1 MPPLPLFLIGLGV
14 LLLFIEIILL
24 PGFGAAG
31 VPAIILICAGIGI
44 IWSEFGWE
52 IASLY
57 AGGTVILIIP
67 LAILGLWIAPRT
79 RLGRTVILKT
89 AQNSEDGFQAPP
101 QELAT
106 LVGHTGQSASPLRP
120 AGVALIDGKRVDVV
134 TSGEFIQPDTEVE
147 VIAVEGRRVVV
158 RSL

>member
-1 MPPLPLFLIGLGV
+1 MPPLPLFLLGLGV

-31 VPAIILICAGIGI
+31 VPAVILICVGIGI
-44 IWSEFGWE
+44 VWWELGWE
-52 IASLY
+52 TASLY
-57 AGGTVILIIP
+57 AGGTVVIIIP
-67 LAILGLWIAPRT
+67 LSILGLWLTPRT

-101 QELAT
+101 PELTT
-106 LVGHTGQSASPLRP
+106 LVGHSGQSATPLRP

-134 TSGEFIQPDTEVE
+134 TNGEFIQPETEIE
-147 VIAVEGRRVVV
+147 VIAVEGSRVVV
-158 RSL
+158 RSQ

>member
-1 MPPLPLFLIGLGV
+1 MARPPNKTW
-14 LLLFIEIILL
+14 
-24 PGFGAAG
+24 AN
-31 VPAIILICAGIGI
+31 
-44 IWSEFGWE
+44 
-52 IASLY
+52 
-57 AGGTVILIIP
+57 
-67 LAILGLWIAPRT
+67 R
-79 RLGRTVILKT
+79 GRTVILKT

-101 QELAT
+101 QELAA
-106 LVGHTGQSASPLRP
+106 LVGHVGQAASPLRP